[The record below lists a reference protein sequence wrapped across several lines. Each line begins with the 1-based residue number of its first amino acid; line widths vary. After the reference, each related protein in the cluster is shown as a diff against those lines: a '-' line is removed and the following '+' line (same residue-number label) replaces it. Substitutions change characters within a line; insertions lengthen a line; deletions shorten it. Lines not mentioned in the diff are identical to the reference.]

1 MSAPRARYLG
11 AVGFLVALSVA
22 FAEPPPARAAEDEVT
37 KVEQLFAEGAA
48 LFNAGR
54 FREALA
60 EFEKA
65 YAIYPAAN
73 LIFNM
78 ARCHEALGNTDLAIA
93 HLERFLAQT
102 DVDPRDRATADRK
115 LSYLRRARTRIA
127 VEGSG
132 SQAPAVPR
140 SAGAEVSTAA
150 TPATPERVSYSPWH
164 YVALGAGAALCGG
177 GAVALVLGMKD
188 QDEVAALNRRAK
200 AGEPIT
206 RPQIEDAQDKADAK
220 KLIGYVLAGVGAAS
234 LITGGVLL
242 VLELTSKPA
251 QPAENAPVASA
262 ALSFGLA
269 PLPGGGG
276 AATLAGRF

>member
-1 MSAPRARYLG
+1 MSARRVRYLG
-11 AVGFLVALSVA
+11 AVGGLLVALSVGLGS
-22 FAEPPPARAAEDEVT
+22 PSPARAAGDEVT

-93 HLERFLAQT
+93 HLERFLGQT
-102 DVDPRDRATADRK
+102 DVDPRDRATAERK
-115 LSYLRRARTRIA
+115 LSYLRRARTRT
-127 VEGSG
+127 VLEGG
-132 SQAPAVPR
+132 GTRAAAAAR
-140 SAGAEVSTAA
+140 SGAEVSTQAKPAA
-150 TPATPERVSYSPWH
+150 PERVSYSPWQ
-164 YVALGAGAALCGG
+164 YVALGAGVALCGG

-188 QDEVAALNRRAK
+188 QDEVEVLNRRAK

-206 RPQIEDAQDKADAK
+206 RPQIEDAQDKADTK
-220 KLIGYVLAGVGAAS
+220 KLVGYVLAGVGAAS

-251 QPAENAPVASA
+251 QPSENAPVASA